1 MTMVTMTMTLMTKMV
16 KDKCISARLEGQIK
30 TESMKMLIIIMT
42 MLHLTLLMMTMTM
55 MTMAMTMMTNHN
67 LFRAVF
73 LAKELEMTAPA
84 DRLEAA
90 K

>member
-1 MTMVTMTMTLMTKMV
+1 M
-16 KDKCISARLEGQIK
+16 RLGEQ
-30 TESMKMLIIIMT
+30 IMT
-42 MLHLTLLMMTMTM
+42 GFPINDDPFLRNNHLF
-55 MTMAMTMMTNHN
+55 

-84 DRLEAA
+84 NRLEAA